1 MIPSCEQLEERQ
13 LMMMLLLLIRNSSCN
28 ELPTVATPDI

>member
-13 LMMMLLLLIRNSSCN
+13 LMMMLLLIRNSSCN

>member
-13 LMMMLLLLIRNSSCN
+13 LMMMVLLLIRNSSCN
-28 ELPTVATPDI
+28 DLPAVATPDI

>member
-13 LMMMLLLLIRNSSCN
+13 LMMMMMLLIRNSSCN
-28 ELPTVATPDI
+28 DLPGVATPDI